1 MLTPGAYLPPIAAF
15 TFADRVAP
23 GTMNVAAVVA
33 ALAVGI
39 ITGALF
45 TFLRLPIPAPPALP
59 GVVAIVGIYVG
70 YYVMAHL
77 GWGFDL
83 LEALGL

>member
-1 MLTPGAYLPPIAAF
+1 
-15 TFADRVAP
+15 
-23 GTMNVAAVVA
+23 MNVAAVLA
-33 ALAVGI
+33 ALTVGI
-39 ITGALF
+39 VTGALF

-70 YYVMAHL
+70 YYLMANLANL

-83 LEALGL
+83 VEALGL

>member
-1 MLTPGAYLPPIAAF
+1 
-15 TFADRVAP
+15 
-23 GTMNVAAVVA
+23 MNVAAVIA

-39 ITGALF
+39 VTGALF

-83 LEALGL
+83 LEALGV